1 MRIIRY
7 LKGHI
12 GALVL
17 IIALLV
23 VQAFADLSLPRY
35 TSDLVDVG
43 IQQGGIDRPSPSE
56 FTADTFEAVCML
68 ASPDEENVIRSSYDE
83 VSDGSYAI
91 NEKGLDNR
99 DELDETLAKPFA
111 EVHFARSESAQQRDG
126 SAEGEDASVGEQR
139 VSDAQGEGPYDF
151 DALLDAYR
159 ANAVSKEEVSA
170 LVAQAESALAGIDDS
185 IIEQQAIAAAKAEY
199 EKLGYD
205 MGSLQMSYLFSIGA
219 KMLGVA
225 AVMMLA
231 SIAVGF
237 LASRTAAKVAR
248 GLRER
253 LFARVLAF
261 SDAEV
266 QAFSAASLITRGT
279 NDIQQIQMVLVVL
292 LRMVLYAPI
301 LAVGG
306 MFMVSSTNFS
316 MSWII
321 ALAVAAIFVV
331 IFILMAVAMPKFKIM
346 QKLIDRVNL
355 VSREMLN
362 GISVI
367 RAFGRQSFEED
378 RFDEANV
385 ALMKTQLFTNRAMT
399 FMMPAMMLIMNAVS
413 VLIVWVGGSY
423 IDSGAIQTG
432 DMIAFITYSMV
443 IIMSFL
449 MMGMVSVM
457 LPRADVAAQRVN
469 EVLET
474 PVSIGDP
481 DGAVAAKPAESE
493 GARIEFRDVTF
504 AYDKGSEPVLK
515 NVSFVAEPGKT
526 TAIIGSTGSGKS
538 TVIKLIERFYDV
550 TSGAVLLDGVDVRR
564 FAQRDLRAQLGYVP
578 QKAFLFSGTVRSNVA
593 YADESMDA
601 EQVALACDIAQAS
614 EFVESRPEGL
624 EAEVSQGG
632 SNVSGGQRQRLSIA
646 RALACDAR
654 ALLFDD
660 SFSAL
665 DYRTDA
671 RLREGLAKHLGSK
684 TVIIVAQRIATVLS
698 ADRIVVLENGCMV
711 GCGTHEELMASCE
724 TYQEIALS
732 QLSEEELKG
741 GDSR

>member
-68 ASPDEENVIRSSYDE
+68 ASPDEEGVIRSSYDE

-91 NEKGLDNR
+91 NKKGLDNR
-99 DELDETLAKPFA
+99 DELDEALAKPFA
-111 EVHFARSESAQQRDG
+111 EAHFARSESAQQRDG
-126 SAEGEDASVGEQR
+126 SVEGEDASVGKQR
-139 VSDAQGEGPYDF
+139 VSDAQGEGSYDF

-170 LVAQAESALAGIDDS
+170 FVAQAESALAGIDDS
-185 IIEQQAIAAAKAEY
+185 IVEQQAIAAAKAEY

-248 GLRER
+248 GLREC

-378 RFDEANV
+378 RFDEASV

-399 FMMPAMMLIMNAVS
+399 FMMPMMMLIMNAVS
-413 VLIVWVGGSY
+413 VLIVWVGGFS

-474 PVSIGDP
+474 SVSIGDP
-481 DGAVAAKPAESE
+481 DDAVAAKLAGSK

-654 ALLFDD
+654 VLLFDD

-665 DYRTDA
+665 DYKTDA

>member
-43 IQQGGIDRPSPSE
+43 IQQGGIDCPSPSE

-68 ASPDEENVIRSSYDE
+68 ASPDEEDVIRSSYDE

-91 NEKGLDNR
+91 NKKGLDNR
-99 DELDETLAKPFA
+99 DELDEALAKPFA
-111 EVHFARSESAQQRDG
+111 EAHFARSESAQQRDG
-126 SAEGEDASVGEQR
+126 SVEGEDTSVGKQR
-139 VSDAQGEGPYDF
+139 VSDAQGEGSYDF

-170 LVAQAESALAGIDDS
+170 FVAQAESALAGIDDP

-321 ALAVAAIFVV
+321 ALAVAAIFMV

-399 FMMPAMMLIMNAVS
+399 FMMPMMMLIMNAVS

-469 EVLET
+469 EVLEM

-481 DGAVAAKPAESE
+481 DDAVAAKLAGSK

-564 FAQRDLRAQLGYVP
+564 FTQRDLRAQLGYVP

-654 ALLFDD
+654 VLLFDD

-665 DYRTDA
+665 DYKTDA

>member
-68 ASPDEENVIRSSYDE
+68 ASPDEEGVIRSSYDE

-91 NEKGLDNR
+91 NKKGLDNR
-99 DELDETLAKPFA
+99 DELDEALAKPFA
-111 EVHFARSESAQQRDG
+111 EAHFARSESAQQRDG
-126 SAEGEDASVGEQR
+126 SVEGEDASVGKQR
-139 VSDAQGEGPYDF
+139 VSDAQGEGSYDF

-170 LVAQAESALAGIDDS
+170 FVARAESALAGIDDP

-399 FMMPAMMLIMNAVS
+399 FMMPMMMLIMNAVS
-413 VLIVWVGGSY
+413 VLIVWVGGFS

-474 PVSIGDP
+474 SVSIGDP
-481 DGAVAAKPAESE
+481 DDAVAAKLAGSK

-624 EAEVSQGG
+624 GAEVSQGG

-654 ALLFDD
+654 VLLFDD

-665 DYRTDA
+665 DYKTDA

>member
-43 IQQGGIDRPSPSE
+43 IQQGGIDCPSPSE

-68 ASPDEENVIRSSYDE
+68 ASPDEEDVIRSFYDE

-99 DELDETLAKPFA
+99 DELDEALAKPFA
-111 EVHFARSESAQQRDG
+111 EAHFARSESAQQRDG
-126 SAEGEDASVGEQR
+126 SVEGEDTSVGKQR
-139 VSDAQGEGPYDF
+139 VSDAQGEGSYDF

-170 LVAQAESALAGIDDS
+170 FVAQAESALAGIDDP

-321 ALAVAAIFVV
+321 ALAVAAIFMV

-399 FMMPAMMLIMNAVS
+399 FMMPMMMLIMNAVS

-469 EVLET
+469 EVLEM

-481 DGAVAAKPAESE
+481 DDAVAAKLAGSK

-564 FAQRDLRAQLGYVP
+564 FTQRDLRAQLGYVP

-654 ALLFDD
+654 VLLFDD

-665 DYRTDA
+665 DYKTDA

>member
-68 ASPDEENVIRSSYDE
+68 ASPDEEDVIRSSYDE

-99 DELDETLAKPFA
+99 DELDEALAKPFA

-139 VSDAQGEGPYDF
+139 VSDEQGEGPYDF

-170 LVAQAESALAGIDDS
+170 LVAQVESALAGIDDS

-399 FMMPAMMLIMNAVS
+399 FMMPTMMLIMNAVS

-481 DGAVAAKPAESE
+481 DDAVAAKPAGSK

-526 TAIIGSTGSGKS
+526 TAIVGSTGSGKS

-564 FAQRDLRAQLGYVP
+564 FVQRDLRAQLGYVP

-654 ALLFDD
+654 VLLFDD

-665 DYRTDA
+665 DYKTDA

>member
-17 IIALLV
+17 IVALLV

-68 ASPDEENVIRSSYDE
+68 ASPDEEDVIRSSYDE

-99 DELDETLAKPFA
+99 GELDEALAKPLA
-111 EVHFARSESAQQRDG
+111 ETYFARSESAQQRGG
-126 SAEGEDASVGEQR
+126 SAEAEDASVGEQC
-139 VSDAQGEGPYDF
+139 VSDAQGEGLYDF
-151 DALLDAYR
+151 DALLGAYR

-321 ALAVAAIFVV
+321 ALAVAAIFAV

-399 FMMPAMMLIMNAVS
+399 FMMPTMMLIMNAVS

-423 IDSGAIQTG
+423 IDNGAIQTG

-481 DGAVAAKPAESE
+481 DDAVAAKPAESE

-504 AYDKGSEPVLK
+504 AYDEGSEPVLK

-538 TVIKLIERFYDV
+538 TIIKLIERFYDV
-550 TSGAVLLDGVDVRR
+550 TSGAVLLDGVDVRC
-564 FAQRDLRAQLGYVP
+564 FAQRDLRSQLGYVP

-601 EQVALACDIAQAS
+601 AQVALACDIAQAS
-614 EFVESRPEGL
+614 EFVESRPEGF

-646 RALACDAR
+646 RALACNAR

-684 TVIIVAQRIATVLS
+684 TVVIVAQRIATVLS
-698 ADRIVVLENGCMV
+698 ADCIVVLEEGRMV

-724 TYQEIALS
+724 TYREIALS

>member
-43 IQQGGIDRPSPSE
+43 IQQGGIDCPSPSE

-68 ASPDEENVIRSSYDE
+68 ASPDEEDVIRSSYDE

-99 DELDETLAKPFA
+99 DELDEALAKPFA
-111 EVHFARSESAQQRDG
+111 EAHFARSESAQQRDG
-126 SAEGEDASVGEQR
+126 SVEGEDTSVGKQR
-139 VSDAQGEGPYDF
+139 VSDAQGEGSYDF

-170 LVAQAESALAGIDDS
+170 FVAQAESALAGIDDP

-321 ALAVAAIFVV
+321 ALAVAAIFMV

-399 FMMPAMMLIMNAVS
+399 FMMPMMMLIMNAVS

-469 EVLET
+469 EVLEM

-481 DGAVAAKPAESE
+481 DDAVAAKLARSK

-564 FAQRDLRAQLGYVP
+564 FTQRDLRAQLGYVP

-654 ALLFDD
+654 VLLFDD

-665 DYRTDA
+665 DYKTDA

>member
-68 ASPDEENVIRSSYDE
+68 ASPDEEGVIRSSYDE

-91 NEKGLDNR
+91 NKKGLDNR
-99 DELDETLAKPFA
+99 DELDEALAKPFA
-111 EVHFARSESAQQRDG
+111 EAHFARSESAQQRDG
-126 SAEGEDASVGEQR
+126 SVEGEDASVGKQR
-139 VSDAQGEGPYDF
+139 VSDAQGEGSYDF

-170 LVAQAESALAGIDDS
+170 FVAQAESALAGIDDS
-185 IIEQQAIAAAKAEY
+185 IVEQQAIAAAKAEY

-399 FMMPAMMLIMNAVS
+399 FMMPMMMLIMNAVS
-413 VLIVWVGGSY
+413 VLIVWVGGFS

-457 LPRADVAAQRVN
+457 LPRADVAAQRVS

-474 PVSIGDP
+474 SVSIGDP
-481 DGAVAAKPAESE
+481 DDAVAAKLAGSK

-624 EAEVSQGG
+624 GAEVSQGG

-654 ALLFDD
+654 VLLFDD

-665 DYRTDA
+665 DYKTDA

>member
-68 ASPDEENVIRSSYDE
+68 ASPDEEGVIRSSYDE

-91 NEKGLDNR
+91 NKKGLDNR
-99 DELDETLAKPFA
+99 DELDEALAKPFA
-111 EVHFARSESAQQRDG
+111 EAHFARSESAQQRDG
-126 SAEGEDASVGEQR
+126 SVEGEDTSVGKQR
-139 VSDAQGEGPYDF
+139 VSDAQGEGSYDF

-170 LVAQAESALAGIDDS
+170 FVAQAESALAGIDDP

-321 ALAVAAIFVV
+321 ALAVAAIFMV

-362 GISVI
+362 GIFVI

-399 FMMPAMMLIMNAVS
+399 FMMPMMMLIMNAVS

-469 EVLET
+469 EVLEM

-481 DGAVAAKPAESE
+481 DDAVAAKLAGSK

-526 TAIIGSTGSGKS
+526 TAIVGSTGSGKS

-654 ALLFDD
+654 VLLFDD

-665 DYRTDA
+665 DYKTDA

>member
-68 ASPDEENVIRSSYDE
+68 ASPDEEGVIRSSYDE

-91 NEKGLDNR
+91 NKKGLDNR
-99 DELDETLAKPFA
+99 DELDEALAKPFA
-111 EVHFARSESAQQRDG
+111 EAHFARSESAQQRDG
-126 SAEGEDASVGEQR
+126 SVEGEDASVGKQR
-139 VSDAQGEGPYDF
+139 VSDAQGEGSYDF

-170 LVAQAESALAGIDDS
+170 FVAQAESALAGIDDS
-185 IIEQQAIAAAKAEY
+185 IVEQQAIAAAKAEY

-266 QAFSAASLITRGT
+266 QAFSAASIITRGT

-399 FMMPAMMLIMNAVS
+399 FMMPMMMLIMNAVS
-413 VLIVWVGGSY
+413 VLIVWVGGFS

-474 PVSIGDP
+474 SVSIGDP
-481 DGAVAAKPAESE
+481 DDAVAAKLAGSK

-614 EFVESRPEGL
+614 EFVESRSEGL
-624 EAEVSQGG
+624 GAEVSQGG

-654 ALLFDD
+654 VLLFDD

-665 DYRTDA
+665 DYKTDA

>member
-68 ASPDEENVIRSSYDE
+68 ASPDEEGVVRSSYDE

-91 NEKGLDNR
+91 NKKGLDNR
-99 DELDETLAKPFA
+99 DELDEALAKPFA

-126 SAEGEDASVGEQR
+126 SVEGEDASVGKQR
-139 VSDAQGEGPYDF
+139 VSDAQGEGSYDF

-231 SIAVGF
+231 STAVGF

-321 ALAVAAIFVV
+321 ALAVAAIFMV

-346 QKLIDRVNL
+346 QKLIDRMNL

-367 RAFGRQSFEED
+367 RAVGRQSFEED

-399 FMMPAMMLIMNAVS
+399 FMMPMMMLVMNAVS
-413 VLIVWVGGSY
+413 VLIVWVGGFS

-469 EVLET
+469 EVLEM

-481 DGAVAAKPAESE
+481 DDAVAAKLAGSK

-526 TAIIGSTGSGKS
+526 TAIVGSTGSGKS

-654 ALLFDD
+654 VLLFDD

-665 DYRTDA
+665 DYKTDA

>member
-68 ASPDEENVIRSSYDE
+68 ASPDEEGVIRSSYDE

-91 NEKGLDNR
+91 NKKGLDNR
-99 DELDETLAKPFA
+99 DELDEALAKPFA
-111 EVHFARSESAQQRDG
+111 EAHFARSESAQQRDG
-126 SAEGEDASVGEQR
+126 SVEGEDASVGKQR

-306 MFMVSSTNFS
+306 MFMVSSTNLS

-399 FMMPAMMLIMNAVS
+399 FMMPTMMLIMNAVS
-413 VLIVWVGGSY
+413 VLIVWVGGSS

-481 DGAVAAKPAESE
+481 DDAVAAKPAESE

-526 TAIIGSTGSGKS
+526 TAIVGSTGSGKS

-665 DYRTDA
+665 DYKTDA